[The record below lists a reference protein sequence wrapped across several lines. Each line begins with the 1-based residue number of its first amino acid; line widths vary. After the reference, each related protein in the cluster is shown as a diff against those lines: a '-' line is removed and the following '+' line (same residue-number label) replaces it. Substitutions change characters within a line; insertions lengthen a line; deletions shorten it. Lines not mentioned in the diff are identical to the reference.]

1 MKVLLINP
9 PIENMI
15 TTNTP
20 KFVDAE
26 RGLKRMKDNDTGGN
40 Y

>member
-1 MKVLLINP
+1 MDVLLINP
-9 PIENMI
+9 PINNMI
-15 TTNTP
+15 ATNIP
-20 KFVDAE
+20 EFVDTE

>member
-9 PIENMI
+9 PIENTI
-15 TTNTP
+15 VTSISA
-20 KFVDAE
+20 FVDTE